1 MAMQYDV
8 KNVHLNASGSLV
20 GFPARVKGM
29 VITST
34 GAGAGTM
41 LLKDG
46 GSSGTTLIEVDV
58 PSTAA
63 FHNVT
68 IPGEGVR
75 FATNVY
81 ATLTNCYVSVFY
93 G

>member
-8 KNVHLNASGSLV
+8 KNEHRNTSGILV
-20 GFPARVKGM
+20 EGSTRVKGM

-34 GAGAGTM
+34 GVGAGSV
-41 LLKDG
+41 LLKNG
-46 GSSGTTLIEVDV
+46 GSTGPVLIEVDT
-58 PSTAA
+58 PATAA
-63 FHNVT
+63 FHNVI

-75 FATNVY
+75 FSSNVY
-81 ATLTNCYVSVFY
+81 ATLSNCYVSVFY

>member
-8 KNVHLNASGSLV
+8 KNVHANASGALV
-20 GFPARVKGM
+20 GYRTRIKGL

-34 GAGAGTM
+34 GGGAGTM

-46 GSSGTTLIEVDV
+46 GSGGTTLLEVDV

-63 FHNVT
+63 FHNVI
-68 IPGEGVR
+68 IPGEGVL
-75 FATNVY
+75 FETNVY
-81 ATLTNCYVSVFY
+81 ATLTNCYISVFY

>member
-8 KNVHLNASGSLV
+8 KNVHANASGSLV
-20 GFPARVKGM
+20 GYPTRVKSM
-29 VITST
+29 IITST
-34 GAGAGTM
+34 GAGAGSV

-46 GSSGTTLIEVDV
+46 GSGGTTRIEVDV

-63 FHNVT
+63 FHRAY

-75 FATNVY
+75 FTTDVY
-81 ATLTNCYVSVFY
+81 ATLTNCYVSIFY

>member
-8 KNVHLNASGSLV
+8 KNVHANASGSLV
-20 GFPARVKGM
+20 GYRTRVKGM

-34 GAGAGTM
+34 GGGAGSV

-46 GSSGTTLIEVDV
+46 GSGGTTQLEVDV

-63 FHNVT
+63 FHNVI
-68 IPGEGVR
+68 IPGEGVL
-75 FATNVY
+75 FENNVY